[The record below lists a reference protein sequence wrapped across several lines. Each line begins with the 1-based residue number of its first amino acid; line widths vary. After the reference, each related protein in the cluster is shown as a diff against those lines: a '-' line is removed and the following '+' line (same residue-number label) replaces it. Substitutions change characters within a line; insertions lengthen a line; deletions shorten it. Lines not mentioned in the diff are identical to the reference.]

1 MDVISNQPVV
11 IDNGSGVIKAGFA
24 GEDTPKT
31 FFPNFVGRPKHTRV
45 MMGGVEGSTFVGS
58 EAEQRRGLMKLD
70 YPMEH
75 GVVKNWENMEA
86 VWQHIYSDELKI
98 RSEEHPVLL
107 TEAPLNPYKNRER
120 TAEIFFETFNVPAL
134 FISLQ
139 AVLSL
144 YASGRTTG
152 VVFDSG
158 DGVSHAVPIY
168 DGFALNNSIMR
179 MDVAGRD
186 VTRRMQMLLRRQGYT
201 FETSAEREIVR
212 TIKEKMGYVAIDPV
226 AEERAYLS
234 GVRKP
239 SSFLLPDG
247 HTVDV
252 DAAAYKA
259 PEILFNPSIIGKE
272 NSGVHAMIVDSI
284 MRADM
289 DLRADLFNNIVLSG
303 GSTLFKGFGDRLVN
317 EMKSVAAKDTRIKIY
332 APQERKYSTWIGGS
346 ILGALGSFRQM
357 WITAEQY
364 EEEGPNVLQR
374 LLFN

>member
-31 FFPNFVGRPKHTRV
+31 IFPNFIGRPKHTRV

-58 EAEQRRGLMKLD
+58 KAEERRGLMKLT

-75 GVVKNWENMEA
+75 GIVRDWDTMEG

-98 RSEEHPVLL
+98 RSEEHPVML

-186 VTRRMQMLLRRQGYT
+186 ITRRMQMLLRRQGYA

-234 GVRKP
+234 GTRKS

-247 HTVDV
+247 NTVDV
-252 DAAAYKA
+252 DQSAFKA

-272 NSGVHAMIVDSI
+272 NPGVHEMIVDSV

-289 DLRADLFNNIVLSG
+289 DLRADLFSNIVLSG

-346 ILGALGSFRQM
+346 ILATLGSFKQM
-357 WITAEQY
+357 WITAAQY
-364 EEEGPNVLQR
+364 EEEGPNALHRR
-374 LLFN
+374 LFD

>member
-1 MDVISNQPVV
+1 
-11 IDNGSGVIKAGFA
+11 
-24 GEDTPKT
+24 
-31 FFPNFVGRPKHTRV
+31 
-45 MMGGVEGSTFVGS
+45 
-58 EAEQRRGLMKLD
+58 MKLD

-75 GVVKNWENMEA
+75 GIVKNWDAMEG
-86 VWQHIYSDELKI
+86 VWQHIYSNELKV
-98 RSEEHPVLL
+98 RSEEHPVML

-152 VVFDSG
+152 IVFDSG

-186 VTRRMQMLLRRQGYT
+186 VTRRMQFLLRRQGYT
-201 FETSAEREIVR
+201 FETSAELEIVR
-212 TIKEKMGYVAIDPV
+212 TIKEKMGYVAVDPV
-226 AEERAYLS
+226 AEQRAYMS
-234 GVRKP
+234 GSTKAN
-239 SSFLLPDG
+239 SFLLPDG
-247 HTVDV
+247 HTIDV
-252 DAAAYKA
+252 EQSAFKA
-259 PEILFNPSIIGKE
+259 PEILFDPSLIGRE
-272 NSGVHAMIVDSI
+272 NRGVHEMIVDSV

-289 DLRADLFNNIVLSG
+289 DLRGDLFSNVVLSG
-303 GSTLFKGFGDRLVN
+303 GSTLFKGFGERLVK
-317 EMKSVAAKDTRIKIY
+317 EMKQVAAKDTKIKIY

-346 ILGALGSFRQM
+346 ILATLGSFKQM

-364 EEEGPNVLQR
+364 DEEGANVLHR
-374 LLFN
+374 RLFN